1 MTSGSYWLVFAY
13 WCSNYFGDYARK
25 LNIIRAAVIV
35 IRKERKYSLINPFWL
50 DTVIE
55 EFC

>member
-1 MTSGSYWLVFAY
+1 M
-13 WCSNYFGDYARK
+13 
-25 LNIIRAAVIV
+25 IRAVVIV

-50 DTVIE
+50 DTVVE